1 MSSLSAPASGAPCG
15 TAIIRM
21 ADEKI
26 VSSKEAPGMG
36 GKEDKMELKASPH
49 PPPMFTT
56 QQQGTKK
63 KTPKNRKDKDPYERS
78 LSVPTLDNAW
88 SLILVDAL

>member
-21 ADEKI
+21 ADEKV
-26 VSSKEAPGMG
+26 VSRKEAPGMG
-36 GKEDKMELKASPH
+36 GKEGKMELKASPH

-56 QQQGTKK
+56 QQEGTKK
-63 KTPKNRKDKDPYERS
+63 KKTGKTKILMKDLY
-78 LSVPTLDNAW
+78 LCQLWTTLGVSFWWMPCN
-88 SLILVDAL
+88 